1 MNYVVSEPIESEFE
15 NPPFRRV
22 WLINPKTLFYHT
34 FMVFKSTTTE
44 VCIRNFRCN
53 INSLIESTWYRR
65 ASLVQMM
72 TLTVQMMTL
81 TPMMTLTDQ
90 ENEPWKI
97 LPFYEWDHKGVLAE
111 DCYIEFVQSY
121 LKYFAEQAAV
131 CSIHYMSILL
141 DCQKIWYLSLL
152 LLLGSKNCHNCTN
165 ARTLPSPMS
174 VIPGLSIQE

>member
-53 INSLIESTWYRR
+53 INSLIESRWYRR
-65 ASLVQMM
+65 A
-72 TLTVQMMTL
+72 
-81 TPMMTLTDQ
+81 PMMTLTDQ
-90 ENEPWKI
+90 ENVPWKI
-97 LPFYEWDHKGVLAE
+97 LPFYEWDHKGVLAG
-111 DCYIEFVQSY
+111 DCYIEFAQSY
-121 LKYFAEQAAV
+121 LEYFDEQVAV